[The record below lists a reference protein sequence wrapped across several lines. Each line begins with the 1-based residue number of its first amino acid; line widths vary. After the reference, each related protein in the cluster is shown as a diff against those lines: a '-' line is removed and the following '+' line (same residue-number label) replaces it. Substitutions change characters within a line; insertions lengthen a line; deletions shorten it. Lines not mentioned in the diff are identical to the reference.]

1 MFKVNNKDRTKPL
14 ASFWCLCFYF
24 WIYFT
29 PCSSVFIVNFEQVN
43 ACWEPLNVLRSR
55 GHGVTHISHFFLFW
69 VLNCSLNTIED
80 AAAMAITVIFSSLYE
95 NFFSLKKKKLNLSP
109 HTFQKML
116 LHMVLQNWNRNL
128 ETEFIKVKGIKAA

>member
-95 NFFSLKKKKLNLSP
+95 NFFSFKKKKIKPFTTYLSKNVAS
-109 HTFQKML
+109 HGASKLKSKFR
-116 LHMVLQNWNRNL
+116 NW
-128 ETEFIKVKGIKAA
+128 IY